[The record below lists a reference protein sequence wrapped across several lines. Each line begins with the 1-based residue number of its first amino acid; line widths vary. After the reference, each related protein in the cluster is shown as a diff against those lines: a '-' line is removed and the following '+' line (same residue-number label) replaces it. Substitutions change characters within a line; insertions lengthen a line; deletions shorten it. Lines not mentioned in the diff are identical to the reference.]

1 MRRVVVTG
9 MGIVSSIG
17 NNTQEVLAS
26 LREAKSGIRRAQ
38 DYAERG
44 FRCQVHGEP
53 QLNPEDVVDKRV
65 MRFMGE
71 GSGWNY
77 IAMEQAITD
86 SGLQKDEVSNE
97 RTGIIMGSGG
107 PSARAIVTAADT
119 AREKGAKRVG
129 PFAVPKAM
137 CSTASATLATPFE
150 IRGVNYSISSACA
163 TSAHCIGNSYE
174 HIASGRQDIMFAGG
188 SEELDWTLSVLFDAM
203 GAMSS
208 KYNDTPEKAS
218 RAYDKNRDGFV
229 IAGGAGVLVLEEYQ
243 RAKKRGAKIY
253 AEVAGY
259 GANSD
264 GYDMVAPSGE
274 GAARCMKMALKYVD
288 RPVDYLNPH
297 GTSTPV
303 GDLKEM
309 EAVRAVFGAKMPMIS
324 STKSLTGH
332 SLGAAGAQEAIYSIL
347 MLNNGFACESAH
359 IEELDPAFED
369 MPILRQRVD
378 RELNCVLSNSFGF
391 GGTNASLAFTKVAAL
406 RNAGSLSRTGAPEHL
421 H

>member
-17 NNTQEVLAS
+17 ANAQEVLTS
-26 LREAKSGIRRAQ
+26 LRDAKSGIVAAPE
-38 DYAERG
+38 YAERG
-44 FRCQVHGEP
+44 MRSRVHGEP
-53 QLNPEDVVDKRV
+53 SVKPEEVVDKRV

-77 IAMEQAITD
+77 IAMQEAIAD
-86 SGLQKDEVSNE
+86 AGLTQDEISNP

-107 PSARAIVTAADT
+107 PSAHAIVAAADI

-137 CSTASATLATPFE
+137 SSTASATLATPFE
-150 IRGVNYSISSACA
+150 IKGINYSISSACA
-163 TSAHCIGNSYE
+163 TSSHCIGDAYE
-174 HIASGRQDIMFAGG
+174 HIVAGKQDIMFAGG

-218 RAYDKNRDGFV
+218 RAYDKGRDGFV

-243 RAKKRGAKIY
+243 RAKRRGAKIY
-253 AEVAGY
+253 GEVAGY

-264 GYDMVAPSGE
+264 GHDMVAPSGE
-274 GAARCMKMALKYVD
+274 GAARCMKIAMKYLD
-288 RPVDYLNPH
+288 RPVDYLNTH

-303 GDLKEM
+303 GDVKEM
-309 EAVRAVFGAKMPMIS
+309 EAVRAVFGSKPPLIS

-332 SLGAAGAQEAIYSIL
+332 SLGAAGVQEAIYSLL
-347 MLNNGFACESAH
+347 MLNNDFACESAN

-369 MPILRQRVD
+369 LPILRKRED
-378 RELNCVLSNSFGF
+378 RQLNCVLSNSFGF
-391 GGTNASLAFTKVAAL
+391 GGTNATLAFTRVAA
-406 RNAGSLSRTGAPEHL
+406 
-421 H
+421 

>member
-17 NNTQEVLAS
+17 NNAQEVLAS
-26 LREAKSGIRRAQ
+26 LREAKSGIRKA
-38 DYAERG
+38 DEYATRG
-44 FRCQVHGEP
+44 MRCQVHGEP
-53 QLNPEDVVDKRV
+53 QLRPEDVVDKRV

-77 IAMEQAITD
+77 IAMDQAIND
-86 SGLQKDEVSNE
+86 AGLEKHDISNE

-107 PSARAIVTAADT
+107 PSAAAIVLAADT

-174 HIASGRQDIMFAGG
+174 HIRDGRQDVMFAGG

-208 KYNDTPEKAS
+208 KYNDTPEIAS

-253 AEVAGY
+253 GEVAGY
-259 GANSD
+259 GATSD
-264 GYDMVAPSGE
+264 GHDMVAPSGE
-274 GAARCMKMALKYVD
+274 GAVRCMKMAMRYLD
-288 RPVDYLNPH
+288 RPVDYLNTH

-309 EAVRAVFGAKMPMIS
+309 EAVRAVFGAKPPLIS

-332 SLGAAGAQEAIYSIL
+332 SLGAAGAQEAIYSLL
-347 MLNNGFACESAH
+347 MMNSGFACESAN

-369 MPILRQRVD
+369 LPILRKRED
-378 RELNCVLSNSFGF
+378 RDINCALSNSFGF
-391 GGTNASLAFTKVAAL
+391 GGTNATLAFTKMAA
-406 RNAGSLSRTGAPEHL
+406 
-421 H
+421 